1 MRKKWFSVV
10 MLLVLTFGICG
21 ITLAADTRA
30 DATVEGFKSHG
41 RITYQNG
48 NNEVVIDSNDFY
60 VLSDRLDLF
69 KSGVADQLNVMNT
82 YFTTGEGIPLTT
94 DAEIR
99 VTHTRPSDE
108 ELVDPS
114 GADFNTLL
122 EGIAASQSI
131 PPDLAAASADNLS
144 SGTAAW
150 VNGEL
155 RLGTGEDNRSFY
167 ERGYEE
173 GYAKVSSQ
181 IASVDFI
188 KYGGD
193 LRVYDEDWE
202 CSFLGPCDL
211 YIPNKDVWVLLAGP
225 ISGNAE
231 ISPAPAARLK
241 NSYLHMLQYP
251 KDPNLS
257 DTATRK
263 LHVAD
268 SGSKTSGVAAP
279 WYLLYLK

>member
-1 MRKKWFSVV
+1 MRKKMLSVI
-10 MLLVLTFGICG
+10 MIFAFIFGICG
-21 ITLAADTRA
+21 ITLAADTKG
-30 DATVEGFKSHG
+30 DAAGEGFKSHG

-69 KSGVADQLNVMNT
+69 KRGVADQLNGMDT

-94 DAEIR
+94 DTEIR

-131 PPDLAAASADNLS
+131 PPDLAAASVGNLS
-144 SGTAAW
+144 AGTAAW

-155 RLGTGEDNRSFY
+155 RLGTGADNRSFY

-181 IASVDFI
+181 ITSVDFI

-193 LRVYDEDWE
+193 LRVEDGDY
-202 CSFLGPCDL
+202 SYLGPCDL
-211 YIPNKDVWVLLAGP
+211 YIPNKDVWVLLPG
-225 ISGNAE
+225 SLSYYAE
-231 ISPAPAARLK
+231 ISPAPAVRIK
-241 NSYLHMLQYP
+241 NTYLHMLQYP
-251 KDPNLS
+251 KDPNLP

-268 SGSKTSGVAAP
+268 SGSRTGGYAAP

>member
-1 MRKKWFSVV
+1 MRKKTLFVI
-10 MLLVLTFGICG
+10 MIFAFTFGICG
-21 ITLAADTRA
+21 IALAADA
-30 DATVEGFKSHG
+30 ESTVAKSGLKSHG

-48 NNEVVIDSNDFY
+48 DDAVVIDSEDLY

-69 KSGVADQLNVMNT
+69 KRGVADQLNVMNT

-94 DAEIR
+94 DTEIR

-108 ELVDPS
+108 EFVDPS
-114 GADFNTLL
+114 GAGFNTLL

-144 SGTAAW
+144 AGTAAW

-155 RLGTGEDNRSFY
+155 CLGTGEDNRNFY

-193 LRVYDEDWE
+193 LRVKDGEHSY
-202 CSFLGPCDL
+202 LGPCDL
-211 YIPNKDVWVLLAGP
+211 YIPNKDVWVLLAGTV
-225 ISGNAE
+225 SCNAE
-231 ISPAPAARLK
+231 ISPAPDVRLE
-241 NSYLHMLQYP
+241 NTYLHMLKYSKN
-251 KDPNLS
+251 KDLP

-263 LHVAD
+263 LHVTD
-268 SGSKTSGVAAP
+268 DGSRTSGYAAP